1 MPEETS
7 KKLRELAQNWAQANH
22 SDAMGMGSATPGSIR
37 AVTHA
42 RQEFEKALLEASAR
56 PSQVADALLYEP
68 ADWCIWSVSHKAWW
82 RGGSHGYTTRALE
95 AGRYER
101 AEVLWILN
109 SSTPGDNIPVHET
122 RAKDDI
128 WPGVTGR

>member
-1 MPEETS
+1 MATESDTTQHLR
-7 KKLRELAQNWAQANH
+7 KLARDWQQAAQH
-22 SDAMGMGSATPGSIR
+22 DAVGMGSATAG
-37 AVTHA
+37 
-42 RQEFEKALLEASAR
+42 SAR
-56 PSQVADALLYEP
+56 ALDKARDDFARELKTARPGDVANAMLYEP
-68 ADWCIWSVSHKAWW
+68 EDWCIWSVSHKAWW
-82 RGGSHGYTTRALE
+82 RPSSSGYTTRAPE

-122 RAKDDI
+122 RAKDDT